1 MSSRIH
7 IFYLTILPLVLLC
20 KEKALAQSEYLVLE
34 KTLTDRS
41 VTYSSGDDITFK
53 LKEEDFFRTNHI
65 IALNDTAIEF
75 HYYSVNYLDIDK
87 IFLKHQRLSGFS
99 PRVLGSYAQIVGL
112 GYIAIDQFNQ
122 VVVRGEDASFNENVL
137 WTGGLIFAGGT
148 LLKLLEPRK
157 VRVGGKY
164 RLRYMNL
171 NTY

>member
-7 IFYLTILPLVLLC
+7 IYYLIILPLVLLC
-20 KEKALAQSEYLVLE
+20 EEKALAQGEYLVLE

-65 IALNDTAIEF
+65 VALSDTAIEF
-75 HYYSVNYLDIDK
+75 HYYSVNYLEIDK
-87 IFLKHQRLSGFS
+87 IYLKNKRLSGFS
-99 PRVLGSYAQIVGL
+99 PRQIGNYAQIAGL

-122 VVVRGEDASFNENVL
+122 VVVRGEDASFNEGVFL
-137 WTGGLIFAGGT
+137 VGGLIFAGGT
-148 LLKLLEPRK
+148 VLKFLDPRK

>member
-1 MSSRIH
+1 MPSRIH
-7 IFYLTILPLVLLC
+7 LYYLIVFPLVLLS
-20 KEKALAQSEYLVLE
+20 KEMAVAQSEYLVLE

-75 HYYSVNYLDIDK
+75 HYYSVNYLEIEK
-87 IFLKHQRLSGFS
+87 VYMKRKRLSGFNL
-99 PRVLGSYAQIVGL
+99 RQLGTYAQIAGL

-122 VVVRGEDASFNENVL
+122 VVVRGEDPSYNEDVFFV
-137 WTGGLIFAGGT
+137 GGCLFIGGT
-148 LLKLLEPRK
+148 VLKFLEPRK

-171 NTY
+171 TTY